1 MENILEKLVNNS
13 KKAIEDGIYDI
24 NESLPNSGTDLENI
38 ITKSEH
44 ATIITEVKFSSPALG
59 NIREIT
65 DPVEIA
71 LKMISGGASALSV
84 LTQPYMFD
92 GSPEFFMKVRKMVK
106 VPMLMKDITIDKVQI
121 DAAKKIGA
129 DYFLLIQSIFDK
141 GLVNDIDGMIDYGHN
156 LGLKVLIEAH
166 TKQEFDNSCNTSA
179 DIIGINN
186 RNLDTMKIDL
196 STTKEILHNT
206 KKTKLVISESGISTS
221 DDIRFLH
228 KCGADAY
235 LVGSSIMKT
244 DDIQQTVQNLV
255 SAI

>member
-44 ATIITEVKFSSPALG
+44 ATLITEVKFSSPALG
-59 NIREIT
+59 NIRKIT

-71 LKMISGGASALSV
+71 LKMVNGGASALSV

-106 VPMLMKDITIDKVQI
+106 VPMLMKDITVDRVQI

>member
-1 MENILEKLVNNS
+1 MENILEKLIKNS

-24 NESLPNSGTDLENI
+24 NESLPNSGRDLENI
-38 ITKSEH
+38 IKKSEN
-44 ATIITEVKFSSPALG
+44 AALITEVKFSSPALG
-59 NIREIT
+59 NIRKMT

-71 LKMISGGASALSV
+71 LNMVNGGASALSV

-106 VPMLMKDITIDKVQI
+106 VPMLMKDITVDTIQI

-141 GLVNDIDGMIDYGHN
+141 GLVNDIDGMIDYGHD

-166 TKQEFDNSCNTSA
+166 TKQEFENSSNTNA

-196 STTKEILHNT
+196 STTEKILHNT
-206 KKTKLVISESGISTS
+206 EKTKLIVSESGISTS
-221 DDIRFLH
+221 DVIRFLH

-244 DDIQQTVQNLV
+244 ADIQQTVQNLV
-255 SAI
+255 NAI

>member
-1 MENILEKLVNNS
+1 MENILEKLIKNS

-24 NESLPNSGTDLENI
+24 NESLPNSGRDLENI
-38 ITKSEH
+38 IKKSEN
-44 ATIITEVKFSSPALG
+44 AALITEVKFSSPALG
-59 NIREIT
+59 NIRKIA

-71 LKMISGGASALSV
+71 LKMINGGASALSV

-106 VPMLMKDITIDKVQI
+106 VPMLMKDITVDTIQI

-141 GLVNDIDGMIDYGHN
+141 GLVNDIDSMIDYGHD

-166 TKQEFDNSCNTSA
+166 TKQEFENSCNTSA

-196 STTKEILHNT
+196 STTEKILHNT
-206 KKTKLVISESGISTS
+206 EKTKLVISESGISTS

-255 SAI
+255 NAI